1 MREKDIQNE
10 IRLALNPYAVVFR
23 INVGTFM
30 SDTGRMVSTG
40 VPKGF
45 SDLFGVRK
53 SDGKA
58 FFIEVKNDRGKTSKY
73 QENFLEQMKKNNA
86 IVGVA
91 RSGAEAIKIILQ
103 SSDC

>member
-10 IRLALNPYAVVFR
+10 IRLALSPYAVVFR
-23 INVGTFM
+23 INVGNFNTQ
-30 SDTGRMVSTG
+30 DGRYISTG

-53 SDGKA
+53 SDGRA
-58 FFIEVKNDRGKTSKY
+58 VFIEVKNEKGRTSKY

-91 RSGAEAIKIILQ
+91 RSAEEAINIIKETI
-103 SSDC
+103 

>member
-23 INVGTFM
+23 INVGTFLTE
-30 SDTGRMVSTG
+30 TGTYVSTG

-73 QENFLEQMKKNNA
+73 QENFLEQMRKAGA
-86 IVGVA
+86 IAGVA
-91 RSGAEAIKIILQ
+91 RSAEDAISIIKETV
-103 SSDC
+103 

>member
-30 SDTGRMVSTG
+30 ADSGRMVSTG

-45 SDLFGVRK
+45 SDLFGVRR

-58 FFIEVKNDRGKTSKY
+58 FFIEVKNEKGRTSKY
-73 QENFLEQMKKNNA
+73 QDNFLIQMKKAGA
-86 IVGVA
+86 ICGVA
-91 RSGAEAIKIILQ
+91 RSGEEAINIIKERL
-103 SSDC
+103 

>member
-40 VPKGF
+40 VPKGYT
-45 SDLFGVRK
+45 DLSGVRK
-53 SDGKA
+53 KDGKA
-58 FFIEVKNDRGKTSKY
+58 IFIEVKTEKGKLSKY
-73 QENFLEQMKKNNA
+73 QDNFIKQMIKVGA
-86 IVGVA
+86 IAGVA
-91 RSGAEAIKIILQ
+91 RSPEEAIKLVTEG
-103 SSDC
+103 

>member
-1 MREKDIQNE
+1 MREKDVQNE

-30 SDTGRMVSTG
+30 SETGRMVSTG

-58 FFIEVKNDRGKTSKY
+58 FFIEVKNEKGRTSKY
-73 QENFLEQMKKNNA
+73 QDNFLKQMKKHGA

-91 RSGAEAIKIILQ
+91 RSGEEAIRIIKEGV
-103 SSDC
+103 

>member
-1 MREKDIQNE
+1 MKEKDIQNE

-23 INVGTFM
+23 INVGSFM
-30 SDTGRMVSTG
+30 SETGRMVSTG

-53 SDGKA
+53 SDGRA
-58 FFIEVKNDRGKTSKY
+58 VFIEVKNEKGKTSKY
-73 QENFLEQMKKNNA
+73 QDNFLKQMKKAGA

-91 RSGAEAIKIILQ
+91 RSGDEAIDIVKANI
-103 SSDC
+103 

>member
-10 IRLALNPYAVVFR
+10 IRLALNPYAIVFR

-30 SDTGRMVSTG
+30 SETGQFVSTG
-40 VPKGF
+40 VPRGF

-58 FFIEVKNDRGKTSKY
+58 FFIEVKTPKGRTTKY
-73 QENFLEQMKKNNA
+73 QDNFLKQMKKTGA

-91 RSGAEAIKIILQ
+91 RSGEEAVKIVKDGI
-103 SSDC
+103 